1 MWIFINKVQGEKM
14 LETEFLGMFLKVIT
28 NFKYEFRF
36 KKTPLRQ

>member
-1 MWIFINKVQGEKM
+1 MWILKNIGQGEKM
-14 LETEFLGMFLKVIT
+14 LETGFLGMFLKVIT